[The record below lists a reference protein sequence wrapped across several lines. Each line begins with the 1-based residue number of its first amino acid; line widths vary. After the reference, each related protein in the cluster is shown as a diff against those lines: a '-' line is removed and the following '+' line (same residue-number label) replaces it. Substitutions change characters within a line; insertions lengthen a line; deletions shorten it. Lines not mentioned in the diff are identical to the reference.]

1 MSRTADVNP
10 TPLVSAPPDPNWRP
24 IRPKN
29 AATLVLVDRSGG
41 KVRVLMGRRHDNH
54 RFLPG
59 KYVFPGGR
67 VDPADSRIEP
77 LADITADTKR
87 RLMVK
92 MRGGARASMARALPL
107 AAIRE
112 TYEEAGLLIGRSVD
126 APPRTRSPSW
136 RRFFAHGI
144 VPALDGMV
152 FIARAVT
159 PPRRPRRFDTRFFAL
174 DAGAVVSDAGRVET
188 PSDELLEVK
197 WLTFEE
203 ARAIDIPNITRF
215 VLGEIEDRLE
225 AGRLAAPG
233 RAVPFFYM
241 QGRKFVRE
249 DL

>member
-1 MSRTADVNP
+1 VNRTAE
-10 TPLVSAPPDPNWRP
+10 TMPLVSAPPDPNWRP

-41 KVRVLMGRRHDNH
+41 TPRVLMGRRHDNH

-59 KYVFPGGR
+59 KFVFPGGR
-67 VDPADSRIEP
+67 VDPADSRIAP
-77 LADITADTKR
+77 VSDFAPDTAR

-92 MRGGARASMARALPL
+92 MRGGARTSMARALAL

-112 TYEEAGLLIGRSVD
+112 TYEEAGLLVGRSVD

-152 FIARAVT
+152 FVARAIT
-159 PPRRPRRFDTRFFAL
+159 PPRRPRRYDTRFFAL
-174 DAGAVVSDAGRVET
+174 DAAAIASDAGRVET
-188 PSDELLEVK
+188 PSDELLEVN
-197 WLTFEE
+197 WLSFDE
-203 ARAIDIPNITRF
+203 ARGIDIPNITRF
-215 VLGEIEDRLE
+215 VLGEIEQRLE
-225 AGRLAAPG
+225 TGHLAAP
-233 RAVPFFYM
+233 RHPVPFFYM